1 MYAQTSGPR
10 FSKRR
15 RRSPA
20 PAIVVAVALLLLAC
34 WLFNL
39 TCGRGKKEDAS
50 SLSEYTN
57 RTRTLVEAS
66 SSIGQ
71 EWNNIRSSLDQLIAD
86 PESLDASLQNLE
98 NQALDLLGQA
108 KGMVP
113 PESLEGAHQA
123 LLICLEQR
131 YRALKNFRPDIVN
144 AISAVDLDVYAASLS
159 EDLREMMYSDG
170 TYLFFKRAVSEA
182 LQANNLQDITMPDSV
197 CMPDWENAGVDKVRS
212 FLISLRGTELHGL
225 AVGQVQLD
233 PKGTLSEEGGE
244 NIHRLP
250 SVSEVNVTVTV
261 ENQGNRPES
270 GVVVTISL
278 YSTINT
284 TPTRQDRTIENIGPG
299 EKVQVVFTGL
309 TPTTGGVRNILE
321 IKVEPVP
328 KESFI
333 QNNQKLIYFT
343 IG

>member
-1 MYAQTSGPR
+1 MIAG
-10 FSKRR
+10 
-15 RRSPA
+15 
-20 PAIVVAVALLLLAC
+20 ALLLLAC

-39 TCGRGKKEDAS
+39 TCGRGRKEDAS
-50 SLSEYTN
+50 SLSEYVN
-57 RTRTLVEAS
+57 RTRPLVEAS

-71 EWNNIRSSLDQLIAD
+71 EWNNIRSSLGQLIAD
-86 PESLDASLQNLE
+86 PDALDASLQNLE

-108 KGMVP
+108 KAIVP
-113 PESLEGAHQA
+113 PGDLEGAHSA
-123 LLICLEQR
+123 LLICMEQR
-131 YRALKNFRPDIVN
+131 YRALKNYRADIVN
-144 AISAVDLDVYAASLS
+144 AISAMDLDVYAASLS

-170 TYLFFKRAVSEA
+170 VYLFFKRAVTEA

-225 AVGQVQLD
+225 AVGQVVLD
-233 PKGTLSEEGGE
+233 PKGTVSGEGGE
-244 NIHRLP
+244 TVHRLP

-261 ENQGNRPES
+261 ENQGNRPER

-284 TPTRQDRTIENIGPG
+284 TPTRQDKTIENIGPG
-299 EKVQVVFTGL
+299 EKVQVAFSGL
-309 TPTTGGVRNILE
+309 LPTTGGVRNILE
-321 IKVEPVP
+321 VKVEPVP
-328 KESFI
+328 KEAFI